1 VVHDLDIRLLRH
13 FVVVAEELHF
23 SRAAARLFVAQQALS
38 RDVGRLERQLGIR
51 LFDRTTR
58 HVALTAAGAE
68 LLGRSRAL
76 LAHHD
81 EIVRALGGV
90 RGRFLLDP
98 VGAGITP
105 GRVVSRAR
113 RYEDGFEFY
122 SRWCA
127 GLAEALRQIGAGE
140 LDVAFGV
147 WTPAAGSTGVRVQ
160 RRLVREEP
168 LGLLLPPAHR
178 LAGLPE
184 VPVRE
189 LEGVE
194 VCWRA
199 GDHVTGEWDDLA
211 RRFLTGHGALPAE
224 AHPPVR
230 GADELAHHVRDGEPP
245 VLTVLGH
252 PPAPGTTLRPLVS
265 PVPLLPWSMVWRDR
279 ERHPGLAAL
288 HRAVDELR
296 AAESWDDLPRDA
308 WRP

>member
-1 VVHDLDIRLLRH
+1 MGHDLDIRLLRH

-38 RDVGRLERQLGIR
+38 RDVGRLEQQLGVR

-58 HVALTAAGAE
+58 RVALTAAGAE
-68 LLGRSRAL
+68 LLDRSRAL

-81 EIVRALGGV
+81 EVVRDLGAV
-90 RGRFLLDP
+90 TSRFLVDA

-105 GRVVSRAR
+105 GRVLNRAR
-113 RYEDGFEFY
+113 RYEEGFEFY
-122 SRWCA
+122 SRRCA
-127 GLAEALRQIGAGE
+127 GLAEALPQIGAGE

-147 WTPAAGSTGVRVQ
+147 WPPAARSTGVRVQ
-160 RRLVREEP
+160 HRLIREEP
-168 LGLLLPPAHR
+168 LGLLLPPGHR
-178 LAGLPE
+178 LAEQPE
-184 VPVRE
+184 VPARE
-189 LEGVE
+189 LEGLE
-194 VCWRA
+194 VCRRA

-211 RRFLTGHGALPAE
+211 RQFLTRYGARPAE

-230 GADELAHHVRDGEPP
+230 GGEELAHHVRDGEPP

-252 PPAPGTTLRPLVS
+252 PPVPGATLLPLVS

-296 AAESWDDLPRDA
+296 SAENWNDLPRDT